1 MECVYFFA
9 TGFSRREGKE
19 GDEKRDS
26 QEVSGGLQVCL
37 SPIEKK
43 NIAVVCELL
52 CELALGN
59 VTFASLLF
67 VSVAKVWE
75 GGRASFSK
83 KKKCLRV
90 PLAKRRRFSA
100 IRTYGTSKT
109 TPSTEDRKTEP
120 TRFRRRQS
128 VTVSALTMR
137 ATAGMPDL
145 RTYIYLLISISPR
158 PDARWWLAFVQDV
171 KASLP

>member
-83 KKKCLRV
+83 KKNVCGFPWQKGDDSLPYAHTVHQKQLHQQRTEKLN
-90 PLAKRRRFSA
+90 PL
-100 IRTYGTSKT
+100 
-109 TPSTEDRKTEP
+109 
-120 TRFRRRQS
+120 
-128 VTVSALTMR
+128 VSA
-137 ATAGMPDL
+137 G
-145 RTYIYLLISISPR
+145 
-158 PDARWWLAFVQDV
+158 V
-171 KASLP
+171 KV